1 MVSNRSAYS
10 PGSKVPLRWAER
22 QAFNAVAAAAG
33 AGGGRAEQPVAQ
45 HEAQRLGLDF
55 YERELTGRIM
65 TRMTTDVDS
74 LSSFFQIRLITMVN
88 SVLTFAV
95 VLIFML
101 ITNLRLGL
109 LLGLDRASAHRRDL
123 HFALAGVA
131 SVPGGPRPNWRGQH
145 RPLGERRLQPLADLP
160 AEASL
165 RRTLQGWFP
174 PADPEHQQRRT
185 GEADRVDGNRDWGG
199 QRLDQVAGQTRPGSI
214 GHGPDRF
221 QLGIALHEPP
231 TGIASRLGAGR

>member
-109 LLGLDRASAHRRDL
+109 LLSLIVPPLIAVTYISRSRAWQAFQEARDRIGAVNTDL
-123 HFALAGVA
+123 
-131 SVPGGPRPNWRGQH
+131 
-145 RPLGERRLQPLADLP
+145 
-160 AEASL
+160 
-165 RRTLQGWFP
+165 
-174 PADPEHQQRRT
+174 
-185 GEADRVDGNRDWGG
+185 
-199 QRLDQVAGQTRPGSI
+199 
-214 GHGPDRF
+214 
-221 QLGIALHEPP
+221 
-231 TGIASRLGAGR
+231 